1 MASAVYSAKAGLF
14 TIVAAA
20 CGTVQCSYGAPGQYA
35 EHETVWIDDPPPFG
49 DAASIGQVSHRES
62 FDIPV
67 VVSVLSEGNDHQAAD
82 QRAWAI
88 VGPIEDAV
96 RADPSLGG
104 ATHVTAAWVTAKAP
118 HSYGDD
124 SGRIVE
130 ITLTV
135 SVRSQT

>member
-1 MASAVYSAKAGLF
+1 MASAVYAAKAALF

-49 DAASIGQVSHRES
+49 DLASIGQVSHRES

-88 VGPIEDAV
+88 VGPIENAV
-96 RADPSLGG
+96 RANPSLNNAVGVTG
-104 ATHVTAAWVTAKAP
+104 AYVTNKAAN
-118 HSYGDD
+118 SYGDD
-124 SGRIVE
+124 AGRVVE
-130 ITLTV
+130 IITTV
-135 SVRSQT
+135 TVRSKT